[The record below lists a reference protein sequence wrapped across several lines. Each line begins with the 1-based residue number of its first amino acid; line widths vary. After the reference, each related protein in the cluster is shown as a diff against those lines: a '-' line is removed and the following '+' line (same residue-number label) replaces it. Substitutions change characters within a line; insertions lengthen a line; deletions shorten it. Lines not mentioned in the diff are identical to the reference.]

1 MVRCILSVIVA
12 NIVSSDAFGFVN
24 IKSRF
29 VKPSSA
35 RLFLSETD
43 SNVPFFAA
51 LDPIESGSKTVT
63 TRLPIGT
70 LFESRDYIFTTVSN
84 VRGYEWKMKEVD
96 DLLDDLTD
104 SSIGFGLESS
114 SSEKKPIDYELSQIT
129 LVPTEWDQQMYGI
142 GARFDVYD
150 GQQRLV
156 TMCLIFSA
164 LR

>member
-114 SSEKKPIDYELSQIT
+114 NPIDYELSQIT

>member
-1 MVRCILSVIVA
+1 
-12 NIVSSDAFGFVN
+12 
-24 IKSRF
+24 
-29 VKPSSA
+29 
-35 RLFLSETD
+35 
-43 SNVPFFAA
+43 
-51 LDPIESGSKTVT
+51 
-63 TRLPIGT
+63 
-70 LFESRDYIFTTVSN
+70 
-84 VRGYEWKMKEVD
+84 MKEVD